1 MLCKVERGDL
11 IQFFKEIL
19 EFNIINW
26 QLDPYQTKTIRKSNF
41 ESMVRPVPAKCLQ
54 RENFFISKF
63 IQPWNSPPQCVVG
76 SVTVN
81 QF

>member
-41 ESMVRPVPAKCLQ
+41 ESMVNPVLAKCLQ
-54 RENFFISKF
+54 RESFFIRKF
-63 IQPWNSPPQCVVG
+63 IQPWNSQPQCVVG